1 MGRST
6 MKKYLYIYKATLI
19 ENLQYVMNIILGF
32 ISFFIILFVFL
43 NLWEYIYSGPQTVI
57 SGYTMSQMV
66 WYVIITEI
74 MWFGTRNGTLT
85 HQISNDI
92 KSGTIAYGIGKP
104 YNYMFYIAARHLGEI
119 TIKFFLFSGIGI
131 LIGLLFVGKLTSF
144 QVRYLPCMVIVTFAG
159 VIINS
164 LIRISISILSFWIED
179 ATPFHWIY
187 DKLILVVGTLFPIEV
202 FPVWLQPVIRLTPIY
217 VVTYGPAKLIIDFSM
232 AMFVKVVMTQLIYLV
247 VTVLFLS
254 GLFRRG
260 VKRLNV
266 NGG

>member
-159 VIINS
+159 VMINS